1 MNKTEPNI
9 VQRNPVVAIM
19 GHIDH
24 GKSTIL
30 SFIRK
35 NTKAL
40 NEAGGITQHVSAYE
54 VTHTDNAG
62 VAHTITFLDTP
73 GHAAFSGI
81 RTRGAKVADIAI
93 LVVSAEDGVK
103 PQTIEALKSITDSKT
118 PYIVAINK
126 IDKPEAN
133 IEKTK
138 QSLAENEIY
147 VEGYGGDIPV
157 VEVSGKNG
165 QGIPDLLDMITLVS
179 SMSELTGNK
188 NQNGSGIIIES
199 NSDNKKGISAVCII
213 KDGTIKKGTYIASTG
228 SIAPVRMME
237 NYLGLQISEASFSS
251 PVKIIGWDHLPE
263 VGSIFMTFDTREEAL
278 DFSLKTK
285 KINSNEILSNS
296 EYHIPIIV
304 RADTGGSLEAILN
317 EIKKLSNERI
327 GTQVIFSGI
336 GSISENDVKLANGN
350 KKAVIIGFNTKID
363 SLAKHMAER
372 NEIDVEIF
380 TIIYKMSEWLSESL
394 IKNTPK
400 KSIEELTGTAKVLK
414 IFSKLKDKQI
424 IGCRI
429 ESGLISVGSIFN
441 IKRRDEKI
449 GEGKIKGIE
458 LQKNKA
464 DEVSEGKE
472 CGVMVEAKIEIAPGD
487 KIESF
492 IIVQK

>member
-213 KDGTIKKGTYIASTG
+213 KDG
-228 SIAPVRMME
+228 
-237 NYLGLQISEASFSS
+237 Q
-251 PVKIIGWDHLPE
+251 
-263 VGSIFMTFDTREEAL
+263 
-278 DFSLKTK
+278 
-285 KINSNEILSNS
+285 
-296 EYHIPIIV
+296 
-304 RADTGGSLEAILN
+304 
-317 EIKKLSNERI
+317 
-327 GTQVIFSGI
+327 
-336 GSISENDVKLANGN
+336 
-350 KKAVIIGFNTKID
+350 
-363 SLAKHMAER
+363 
-372 NEIDVEIF
+372 
-380 TIIYKMSEWLSESL
+380 
-394 IKNTPK
+394 
-400 KSIEELTGTAKVLK
+400 
-414 IFSKLKDKQI
+414 
-424 IGCRI
+424 
-429 ESGLISVGSIFN
+429 
-441 IKRRDEKI
+441 
-449 GEGKIKGIE
+449 
-458 LQKNKA
+458 
-464 DEVSEGKE
+464 
-472 CGVMVEAKIEIAPGD
+472 
-487 KIESF
+487 
-492 IIVQK
+492 